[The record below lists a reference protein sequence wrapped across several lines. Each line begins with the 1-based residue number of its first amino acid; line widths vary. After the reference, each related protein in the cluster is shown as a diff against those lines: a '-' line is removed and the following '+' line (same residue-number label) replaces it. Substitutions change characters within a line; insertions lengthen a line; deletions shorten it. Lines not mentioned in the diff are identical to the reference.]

1 MLTPPTPKIA
11 ILGWG
16 SLIWDLEILKPH
28 TTGNWLMEAGPRL
41 PMEFSRISPKRK
53 LGLVVCLDPAVGVE
67 CTTNVIRSTKTN
79 ISHTIDDL
87 AARERAPLD
96 LIGAVHSDG
105 LRQGR
110 MPEVCDAVSGW
121 CEANGWDGAVWT
133 DLEPNFYDYTQQ
145 EFTIETGLSYL
156 RTLTG
161 ENLIEA
167 HNYIESAPHQ
177 TRTPLRSALAND
189 TWWQRLKENGQT

>member
-1 MLTPPTPKIA
+1 MALSQIA

-16 SLIWDLEILKPH
+16 SLIWDLEILTPH
-28 TTGNWLMEAGPRL
+28 TTGEWLMEHGPRL

-67 CTTNVIRSTKTN
+67 CTTNVIQSAKED

-96 LIGAVHSDG
+96 LIGAVHADG
-105 LRQGR
+105 LQKGR
-110 MPEVCDAVSGW
+110 MPEVCNAVSEW

-133 DLEPNFYDYTQQ
+133 DLEPNFFDYTQQ
-145 EFTIETGLSYL
+145 GFTIDAGLMYL
-156 RTLTG
+156 RTLSG

-177 TRTPLRSALAND
+177 TRTPLRTALATD
-189 TWWQRLKENGQT
+189 PWWQGLKKNRQA